1 MRLKDKVAIVTGG
14 SRGIGA
20 CIARRFGTEGARV
33 AVVAHANLDKAQA
46 VVAEITSAGGEAAAF
61 QADISKIAEG
71 ERLVREV
78 AAHFGAVD
86 ILVNNAALFF
96 AAPIEETTEAIWDD
110 QMNLNLKGLF
120 FLTKAVVP
128 LMKAKGRGKIVNV
141 SSIAGHGGFP
151 NSSAYCASKGGLAIL
166 TKAMCLELAPHK
178 INVNALSPG
187 NIITD
192 MNAPFRAQEG
202 YEEMQAA
209 RTPSGIGHMDPN
221 ELAGGAVFLAS
232 EDSNS
237 MHGADILIDGGWA
250 AW

>member
-20 CIARRFGTEGARV
+20 CIARRFGKEGARV
-33 AVVAHANLDKAQA
+33 AVVAHTNIDKARL
-46 VVAEITSAGGEAAAF
+46 VADEITGAGGEAAAF
-61 QADISKIAEG
+61 QADIAVIAEG
-71 ERLVREV
+71 ERLVQEV
-78 AAHFGAVD
+78 AAHFGTVD
-86 ILVNNAALFF
+86 ILVNNAALFM

-128 LMKAKGRGKIVNV
+128 IMKAKGRGKIVNV
-141 SSIAGHGGFP
+141 SSIAGQGGVP
-151 NSSAYCASKGGLAIL
+151 NAGAYCATKGGLTIL
-166 TKAMCLELAPHK
+166 TKAMSVELAAHG

-187 NIITD
+187 NIKTD

-202 YEEMQAA
+202 YDQMQAA
-209 RTPSGIGHMDPN
+209 RTPSGVGHMDPN
-221 ELAGGAVFLAS
+221 ELTGGAVFLAS
-232 EDSNS
+232 GDSNS